1 MADVV
6 WSCRPAD
13 GTRSVPVTKNLDNE
27 RPASG
32 VYIAEAKDRGAEGVL
47 TMTESGKVTQG
58 DRGWVLKA
66 LDQYEQRLMRYA
78 QRLTGDVH
86 AARDVVQHVFY
97 QLCDNPPASRNGQLT
112 SWLFTVC
119 HNRAMDVRR
128 RTGRDAP
135 LEAIA
140 PESLGRDDANPAR
153 LAEADDAVE
162 VLRGVIDAL
171 PDVQRLVVNFWSAG
185 FCYREIAEML
195 DKSEGYVRVA
205 SHRAWQTIRNHPRV
219 QGMLRQSV

>member
-1 MADVV
+1 MKEAETSSAD
-6 WSCRPAD
+6 
-13 GTRSVPVTKNLDNE
+13 
-27 RPASG
+27 
-32 VYIAEAKDRGAEGVL
+32 
-47 TMTESGKVTQG
+47 
-58 DRGWVLKA
+58 DRGWVLTA

-86 AARDVVQHVFY
+86 AARDVVQHVFFK
-97 QLCDNPPASRNGQLT
+97 LCDQPPASRNGQLT

-135 LEAIA
+135 LDVVA
-140 PESLGRDDANPAR
+140 PESLGRDDANPA
-153 LAEADDAVE
+153 LQAEADDAVE

-185 FCYREIAEML
+185 FRYREIAEML

-219 QGMLRQSV
+219 QGMLKQNA